1 MHDREKV
8 NGSWRPKIDCQKFM
22 KVGGQRR
29 TRVDGLKCMKLN
41 RQKFMR
47 ANGPKCT
54 KKRSEMVETD
64 EKIKH
69 GRGRYKA
76 HESGRPKKKES
87 GRLKQMD
94 FRHSWVTKVYVE
106 LENFNFPD
114 FSKLPLLP
122 DEDMFDKIRS
132 ANGTSPSVVLIAT
145 FIFRSRA
152 NKKLSRF

>member
-1 MHDREKV
+1 MD
-8 NGSWRPKIDCQKFM
+8 
-22 KVGGQRR
+22 
-29 TRVDGLKCMKLN
+29 VDGTKRMKMDV
-41 RQKFMR
+41 QKW
-47 ANGPKCT
+47 
-54 KKRSEMVETD
+54 KKVD
-64 EKIKH
+64 DW
-69 GRGRYKA
+69 
-76 HESGRPKKKES
+76 KKN
-87 GRLKQMD
+87 D

>member
-1 MHDREKV
+1 MRERGRFKCMT
-8 NGSWRPKIDCQKFM
+8 GRKWTDHEDQKSTV
-22 KVGGQRR
+22 KTLWKWAVKDARER
-29 TRVDGLKCMKLN
+29 TVQNARKNGLKWLK
-41 RQKFMR
+41 
-47 ANGPKCT
+47 
-54 KKRSEMVETD
+54 TD